1 MGGSASN
8 EGGDEMREKIEQA
21 LNEIRPALQADGG
34 DVDLVEVDQG
44 TVKVRLQGACHG
56 CPMAEVTMKQ
66 GIETAIKNAVPEVEK
81 VVAV

>member
-1 MGGSASN
+1 
-8 EGGDEMREKIEQA
+8 MREKIEQA